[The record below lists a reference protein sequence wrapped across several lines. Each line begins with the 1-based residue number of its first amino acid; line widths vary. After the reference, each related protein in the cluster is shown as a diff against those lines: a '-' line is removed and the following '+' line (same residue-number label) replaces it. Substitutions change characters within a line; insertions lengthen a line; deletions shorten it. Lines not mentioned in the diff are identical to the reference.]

1 MTRQA
6 QVGAF
11 AILALL
17 LLFGVFYVISGF
29 WDAAYRLSRRS
40 ALPIGGGRHARRAG
54 VLQRRGRGSVDSIKL
69 LDDNTVD
76 VILAVNHEIDIPSAS
91 KFLIQAPLTGS
102 PVVVIIPPRQK
113 PPVPLLPREV
123 LPISEQPHGINGSS
137 VADLLE
143 QGQGE
148 LRRFDTVM
156 ALVEARTP
164 KLLDTLQTTLNN
176 ANDLTLS
183 TKSSLARLSDELLA
197 LGNNLQGS
205 LTNASANIVEL
216 SATLN
221 SSATVDSKKVGA
233 LLDQFQSTAVSLNR
247 SMTALQDLATD
258 PRLKANILATTESIA
273 ETTQTLAALTKDLRT
288 VTGDPQTQAQMRNT
302 IANLDAVMQKANSLL
317 GELGGKSSV
326 YGVDAGASPAPLTV
340 PSTSPYPGGAPVPS
354 GTATPGGVSPELRS
368 KLQSKLASLARN
380 LIAVQVRL
388 SGLSPAHN
396 LGLNPVLTES
406 QGPLGDINMVLLPHG
421 GTSLMVGAN
430 AIGTNTTW
438 NALLEKNANDFHL
451 GGGRSLLADRRLGAV
466 RTGTRPRLRDAHLR
480 SHLSDDRPVRQPAS
494 RARCGALLRAARRH
508 ARVAPQ
514 HVRSPVSVLVGSE
527 SGRPRVGIIGAGAMG
542 TLFGFHLAANC
553 DVTILDDNAEVAAA
567 VARDGL
573 RVNDEPARKVAVAA
587 RARDL
592 YGSQDALSLR
602 QGRRH
607 AGSAAGLRRRARSGR
622 ARDLA
627 AKRRRQRRRD
637 QDGARRNRPR
647 DSRHHDGIVAD
658 DRGGTRAKLAA
669 RQHHHRLDD
678 RVPDDRAHG
687 DGTSHAQRPA
697 GGRRS

>member
-17 LLFGVFYVISGF
+17 LLFGVFYVISDFGTRHTG
-29 WDAAYRLSRRS
+29 YRVGVRFQS
-40 ALPIGGGRHARRAG
+40 AAG
-54 VLQRRGRGSVDSIKL
+54 VTPGAQVYFSGVDVGSVDSIKL

-273 ETTQTLAALTKDLRT
+273 ETTQTLAAMTKDLRT

-451 GGGRSLLADRRLGAV
+451 GAGVLYSQIGVLGQYA
-466 RTGTRPRLRDAHLR
+466 
-480 SHLSDDRPVRQPAS
+480 PVR
-494 RARCGALLRAARRH
+494 GL
-508 ARVAPQ
+508 
-514 HVRSPVSVLVGSE
+514 
-527 SGRPRVGIIGAGAMG
+527 
-542 TLFGFHLAANC
+542 GFETRIYDL
-553 DVTILDDNAEVAAA
+553 TYPMI
-567 VARDGL
+567 
-573 RVNDEPARKVAVAA
+573 
-587 RARDL
+587 DL
-592 YGSQDALSLR
+592 YGNLHLAPGAELFFGQRDVT
-602 QGRRH
+602 H
-607 AGSAAGLRRRARSGR
+607 AS
-622 ARDLA
+622 
-627 AKRRRQRRRD
+627 
-637 QDGARRNRPR
+637 RRNTF
-647 DSRHHDGIVAD
+647 G
-658 DRGGTRAKLAA
+658 L
-669 RQHHHRLDD
+669 QY
-678 RVPDDRAHG
+678 
-687 DGTSHAQRPA
+687 QF
-697 GGRRS
+697 